1 MAPKPVNERKVME
14 CLSFYRKC
22 KVTWLRGDQLL
33 QLSSKRTKGVKA
45 RRVQAN
51 RSEAPMPAMESSQA
65 GNTDLYNSPIPMLPF
80 LPLFPCDRL
89 RDALR
94 STLVPFYSGSLPVS
108 FILTHQELDSCGFR
122 LPATGIRSQLWICLR
137 PGFHL
142 FLPVTCN
149 CGNTRTTWQL
159 PLCRLTN
166 SKWLHSHS

>member
-1 MAPKPVNERKVME
+1 MRRGLKPPCQQWRVLRQATQI
-14 CLSFYRKC
+14 CCRFQASFRRWA
-22 KVTWLRGDQLL
+22 VHL
-33 QLSSKRTKGVKA
+33 QWI
-45 RRVQAN
+45 
-51 RSEAPMPAMESSQA
+51 
-65 GNTDLYNSPIPMLPF
+65 LYNCPIPMLPF

-89 RDALR
+89 REALR

-149 CGNTRTTWQL
+149 CGNTRTT
-159 PLCRLTN
+159 
-166 SKWLHSHS
+166 